1 MAEKKGAV
9 VRQAAFLMAAQLICS
24 VVGLLYRSPLHLIMG
39 DVGDGY
45 YTYAYEW
52 YTIILLI
59 SSYSIPTAISKVMAE
74 RLAVGQYRNA
84 QRVFHASLYYVL
96 AVGGVGAA
104 VAFFAAAGFR
114 TPPALLR
121 PYRGS
126 A

>member
-59 SSYSIPTAISKVMAE
+59 SLVDSMFSPS
-74 RLAVGQYRNA
+74 N
-84 QRVFHASLYYVL
+84 
-96 AVGGVGAA
+96 
-104 VAFFAAAGFR
+104 FR
-114 TPPALLR
+114 TDGPKVHKKRAATRFL
-121 PYRGS
+121 S
-126 A
+126 

>member
-9 VRQAAFLMAAQLICS
+9 VKQAAFLMAAQLICS

-59 SSYSIPTAISKVMAE
+59 SSYSI
-74 RLAVGQYRNA
+74 
-84 QRVFHASLYYVL
+84 SL
-96 AVGGVGAA
+96 
-104 VAFFAAAGFR
+104 
-114 TPPALLR
+114 
-121 PYRGS
+121 
-126 A
+126 